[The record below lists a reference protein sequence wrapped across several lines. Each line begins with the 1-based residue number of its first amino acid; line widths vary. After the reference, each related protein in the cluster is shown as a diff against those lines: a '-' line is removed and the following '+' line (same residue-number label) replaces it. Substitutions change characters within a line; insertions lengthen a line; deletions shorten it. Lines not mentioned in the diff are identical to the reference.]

1 MQSVKQTFG
10 HSSLVSAFM
19 TVAAFVGASQHVN
32 AELPPGAYD
41 LLRKQAAEAVIIQV
55 VDVKTVKEGG
65 GATKV
70 TALCKVLQVERS
82 ATGLMVGKELS
93 LSYDIPS
100 KEGGYAGPRIAPI
113 VEKGSVHP
121 AFLQK
126 QEGAAAYDLAAHG
139 ESFTMTPEE

>member
-1 MQSVKQTFG
+1 
-10 HSSLVSAFM
+10 M
-19 TVAAFVGASQHVN
+19 TVAAFVGASRHVS

-41 LLRKQAAEAVIIQV
+41 LLRKQAEEALIIQV
-55 VDVKTVKEGG
+55 VDVKTVKERG

-126 QEGAAAYDLAAHG
+126 QQGAAAYDLAAHG